1 MNEKYGRAEQEDEA
15 AVGKVNIKV
24 ELKDK
29 YGTAEM
35 RDDAAVGSEEQV
47 QAYYKF
53 VGDVKERYGLKT
65 DKEADAKAQELIRDY
80 HQDTDGGK
88 SM

>member
-1 MNEKYGRAEQEDEA
+1 MSEKYGRAEQEDFA
-15 AVGKVNIKV
+15 AVGEVDIKV

-29 YGTAEM
+29 YGTAEQ

-65 DKEADAKAQELIRDY
+65 DKEANDKAQQLIKDY
-80 HQDTDGGK
+80 HQKDDGR